1 MADYAD
7 ILNKSWDEIPEVV
20 PVPKGS
26 YLLKGQN
33 ATFQPAK
40 GEDGS
45 PSVLFVYRVKE
56 PMDDVDTGE
65 LAALG
70 DNYDLEANRIFT
82 RFWINDGSDWD
93 KVRKHLTKH
102 GVPLK
107 GNIADS
113 LKEFKGAEVVAF
125 VDQRNFTDNAGQ
137 SQTENTAAN
146 FTPVA

>member
-65 LAALG
+65 LEALG
-70 DNYDLEANRIFT
+70 ANYDLEANRIFT

-93 KVRKHLTKH
+93 KVRKHLAKH